1 MPCSNS
7 ELWQPTCLGNF
18 GDGDLSLLDTLTPK
32 SPVQIL
38 VLCERNCGQQEIENL
53 LSPGDYQLIFVDRPA
68 DAFEILGQKPIHL
81 IVSGVHQEESNSY
94 DFLNR
99 VKASPHWKEIPFVFL
114 SLKRTQLANQ
124 VDHALELAAKA
135 LGATKYVSVDALTAA
150 EIQAEIARCLTLAV

>member
-1 MPCSNS
+1 
-7 ELWQPTCLGNF
+7 
-18 GDGDLSLLDTLTPK
+18 LSLLDSLTPK
-32 SPVQIL
+32 KSPAQIL
-38 VLCERNCGQQEIENL
+38 VLCERNCGQQEIEDL
-53 LSPGDYQLIFVDRPA
+53 LSPGDYQLIFADRPA

-114 SLKRTQLANQ
+114 SLKRSQLANH

-150 EIQAEIARCLTLAV
+150 EVQAEIDRCLTIAV